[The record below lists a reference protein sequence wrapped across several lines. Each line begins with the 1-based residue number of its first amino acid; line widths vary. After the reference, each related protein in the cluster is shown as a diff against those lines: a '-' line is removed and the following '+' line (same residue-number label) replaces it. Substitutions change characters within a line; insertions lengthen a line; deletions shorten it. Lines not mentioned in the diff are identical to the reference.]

1 MRRREVLK
9 LGVVVA
15 AIPVG
20 ASLMWERCKTREDHI
35 REKTHEKLKM
45 IMCAGDEHRSLSAI
59 EAYPFVD
66 DVMDMTFSLVAE
78 SPLSPEIEEGTQD
91 LIKGM
96 EGFVVA
102 YGEPAFTESERC
114 NLAFTIYM
122 VRMNYSHQVSGEA
135 LEVLISVALCAK
147 YYQIRPDVSM
157 SS

>member
-1 MRRREVLK
+1 MRRRDLLK
-9 LGVVVA
+9 AGLVAA

-35 REKTHEKLKM
+35 REKTHEKLRM
-45 IMCAGDEHRSLSAI
+45 MMCSGNKGSTHII

-66 DVMDMTFSLVAE
+66 DIMDMTFSLVAE
-78 SPLSPEIEEGTQD
+78 GPLSSEVEEGTQD
-91 LIKGM
+91 LIRGM
-96 EGFVVA
+96 EKFVVA
-102 YGEPAFTESERC
+102 YGEPEFTESEKC

-122 VRMNYSHQVSGEA
+122 GRMNYSHQVSGEA

-157 SS
+157 AS